1 MDKIYEEI
9 AQRTNGDI
17 YIGVVG
23 PVRTGKSTF
32 IKRFM
37 DTLVLPRIENTY
49 TKERARD
56 ELPQSGSGKTIMTA
70 EPKFVPE
77 DAITL
82 PFGENVSA
90 KVRLIDCVGYMIN
103 GALGQFE
110 GENPRMVST
119 PWFDHEIPM
128 AQAAEI
134 GTQKVINDHSTIGIV
149 ITTDGSITEFSRE
162 DYIPAEERVIREL
175 KEIGKPFIVV
185 VNSVTP
191 KSESCIELC
200 NTIIKRYGVSCRAVN
215 CQTMTEGEITELL
228 GEVLRE
234 FPVEEVML
242 KLPRWFKHLKSD
254 HPIKLTVMT
263 DISNA
268 SEQLESVRQV
278 SDMLAS
284 LSECPYLERAELT
297 DADLGRGILNCV
309 LSMPKSLFY
318 QVVEEETGVKVNDE
332 GDFIPMMCEYSRLRK
347 EYSKISSALQQ
358 VKDTGYGIVM
368 PDISELHLEEP
379 EIMMQ
384 GNRYGVRLRAS
395 APSIHLIRADIQ
407 TEVSPIVGS
416 EKQSEELVHYLLKE
430 FDGEPEKLWQSNI
443 FGKSLHELVSEGLNT
458 KLSKMPEDAR
468 GKLQETLQRIIN
480 EGCTGL
486 ICIIL

>member
-1 MDKIYEEI
+1 MDKIYEDI
-9 AQRTNGDI
+9 AQRTDGNI

-37 DTLVLPRIENTY
+37 ETLVLPKIENTY
-49 TKERARD
+49 TKDRARD

-82 PFGENVSA
+82 PFGESVSA
-90 KVRLIDCVGYMIN
+90 RVRLIDCVGYMID

-110 GENPRMVST
+110 GDSPRMVST

-128 AQAAEI
+128 AEAAEI
-134 GTQKVINDHSTIGIV
+134 GTEKVINEHSTIGVV
-149 ITTDGSITEFSRE
+149 ITTDGSITDFPRE
-162 DYIPAEERVIREL
+162 AYIPAEERVINEL
-175 KEIGKPFIVV
+175 KSIGKPFVVV
-185 VNSVTP
+185 VNSVKP
-191 KSESCIELC
+191 DSDECVNLC
-200 NTIIKRYGVSCRAVN
+200 DDISARYGVCCRSVN
-215 CQTMTEGEITELL
+215 CQTMTQQEISALL
-228 GEVLRE
+228 SEVLHE
-234 FPVEEVML
+234 FPAQEVFLQLPGWFSRLPIEHPVKSTVIAAIRDASAQL
-242 KLPRWFKHLKSD
+242 KTVRHVSQMTNS
-254 HPIKLTVMT
+254 LT
-263 DISNA
+263 D
-268 SEQLESVRQV
+268 
-278 SDMLAS
+278 
-284 LSECPYLERAELT
+284 CPYIEHSMLYEAN
-297 DADLGRGILNCV
+297 LGDGNIRCILK
-309 LSMPKSLFY
+309 MPDNLFY
-318 QVVEEETGVKVNDE
+318 QVVEEETGVKILDE
-332 GDFIPMMCEYSRLRK
+332 GDFIPMMREYANLKREYSR
-347 EYSKISSALQQ
+347 ISSALQQ

-368 PDISELHLEEP
+368 PDINELSLEEP

-384 GNRYGVRLRAS
+384 GNRYGVKLRAS

-458 KLSKMPEDAR
+458 KLAKMPEDAR

-480 EGCTGL
+480 EGCSGL